1 MNHSWEEVNS
11 EQALWT
17 RPKDDITNE
26 EYQKFYKSLT
36 NQECADASY
45 HINSS
50 AKGYISFKS
59 LLYLP
64 SDISYNLMQGIFY
77 RERKGGLKIYVRKVL
92 ILDDFELMSEYLSFV
107 KGVVDSNEITLNNN
121 RETFQESKIIKVIS
135 KKLARK
141 AVEILRKIS

>member
-1 MNHSWEEVNS
+1 
-11 EQALWT
+11 
-17 RPKDDITNE
+17 
-26 EYQKFYKSLT
+26 
-36 NQECADASY
+36 
-45 HINSS
+45 
-50 AKGYISFKS
+50 
-59 LLYLP
+59 
-64 SDISYNLMQGIFY
+64 MQGIFY